1 MNSEV
6 ILREEFEDLKHNPL
20 SINGY
25 TIELFNQYN
34 IYEWKIT
41 LLGAKDTPY
50 ANGIFFIKLQ
60 FPHDYPHRR
69 PEIYFL
75 TPIYHMNV
83 SRGEGRVSVNFI
95 DQWNEKTNV
104 REILTKLYSIFYL
117 VNPESPYQ
125 KELARVY
132 ITDRDLYYCNV
143 KKYVEQYAKFKSLED
158 FKSNNNNKNNENIR
172 LNFIINGE
180 RNKYCIDCRSN
191 MGIRELIDRIQGMI
205 NTKLNWP
212 LLIYEGKKLDEN
224 LTLSKNGLKNDSLV
238 TIIHDVH
245 Y

>member
-1 MNSEV
+1 MNSV
-6 ILREEFEDLKHNPL
+6 DLLIKEFDDLKHNPL

-25 TIELFNQYN
+25 TIELFNQNN

-60 FPHDYPHRR
+60 FPHDYPHSR

-83 SRGEGRVSVNFI
+83 LRSNGKVGVNFI
-95 DQWNEKTNV
+95 YEWNPNRSV

-117 VNPESPYQ
+117 VNPKSPYQ
-125 KELARVY
+125 YEMADEYMKDKNLYFFNAKKH
-132 ITDRDLYYCNV
+132 TD
-143 KKYVEQYAKFKSLED
+143 QYAKFKSFED
-158 FKSNNNNKNNENIR
+158 NENNNENIR

-180 RNKYCIDCRSN
+180 RNKYCIDCQSN
-191 MGIRELIDRIQGMI
+191 MSIRELIDRIQGMI

>member
-1 MNSEV
+1 MNSEE
-6 ILREEFEDLKHNPL
+6 ILRHEFKDLEYNPL

-25 TIELFNQYN
+25 RIELFNQYN

-83 SRGEGRVSVNFI
+83 YRSNGLVAVNFI
-95 DQWNEKTNV
+95 HEWKPNRSV
-104 REILTKLYSIFYL
+104 REILTKLYSVFYL
-117 VNPESPYQ
+117 VNPYSPCQREMADEY
-125 KELARVY
+125 KK
-132 ITDRDLYYCNV
+132 DKDLYFFNA
-143 KKYVEQYAKFKSLED
+143 KKHTDQYAKFKSFED
-158 FKSNNNNKNNENIR
+158 NENNNENIR

-180 RNKYCIDCRSN
+180 RNKYCIYCQSN
-191 MGIRELIDRIQGMI
+191 MSIRELIDRIQMMI
-205 NTKLNWP
+205 NTELEWP
-212 LLIYEGKKLDEN
+212 LLIYEDKKLDEN
-224 LTLSKNGLKNDSLV
+224 LTLGKNGLKNDGLV
-238 TIIHDVH
+238 TIIHGVH

>member
-83 SRGEGRVSVNFI
+83 LRSNGRVSVNFI

-117 VNPESPYQ
+117 VNPHSPYQ
-125 KELARVY
+125 REMADEYKK
-132 ITDRDLYYCNV
+132 DKNLYEFNA
-143 KKYVEQYAKFKSLED
+143 KKYTDQYAKFKSFED
-158 FKSNNNNKNNENIR
+158 NENNNENIR

>member
-1 MNSEV
+1 MNSEE
-6 ILREEFEDLKHNPL
+6 ILRKEFEDLKHNPL

-25 TIELFNQYN
+25 TIELFNQNN

-60 FPHDYPHRR
+60 FPHDYPHSR

-83 SRGEGRVSVNFI
+83 SRNSGKVAVNFI
-95 DQWNEKTNV
+95 YAWNPNRSV

-125 KELARVY
+125 REMADEYMK
-132 ITDRDLYYCNV
+132 DKNLYEFNA
-143 KKYVEQYAKFKSLED
+143 KKYTDQYAKFKSFED
-158 FKSNNNNKNNENIR
+158 NKNNNENIR

-180 RNKYCIDCRSN
+180 RNKYCIDCPSN
-191 MGIRELIDRIQGMI
+191 MDIRELIYRIKGMI

>member
-1 MNSEV
+1 MNSVEK
-6 ILREEFEDLKHNPL
+6 LMEEFDDLKHNPL

-25 TIELFNQYN
+25 TIELFNQNN

-60 FPHDYPHRR
+60 FPHDYPHSR

-83 SRGEGRVSVNFI
+83 LRSNGKVGVNFI
-95 DQWNEKTNV
+95 YEWNPNRSV

-117 VNPESPYQ
+117 VNPHSPYQ
-125 KELARVY
+125 REMADEYKK
-132 ITDRDLYYCNV
+132 DKNLYEFNA
-143 KKYVEQYAKFKSLED
+143 KKYTDQYAKFKSFED
-158 FKSNNNNKNNENIR
+158 NENNNENIR

-191 MGIRELIDRIQGMI
+191 MGIRELIDRIQMMI
-205 NTKLNWP
+205 NTELKWP

-224 LTLSKNGLKNDSLV
+224 LTLGKNGLKNDGLV
-238 TIIHDVH
+238 TIIHGVH

>member
-1 MNSEV
+1 MNSEE
-6 ILREEFEDLKHNPL
+6 ILRKEFEDLKHNPL

-25 TIELFNQYN
+25 TIELFNQNN

-60 FPHDYPHRR
+60 FPHDYPHRN

-75 TPIYHMNV
+75 THIYHMNV
-83 SRGEGRVSVNFI
+83 SWSSGKVAVNFI
-95 DQWNEKTNV
+95 HDWNPNRSV
-104 REILTKLYSIFYL
+104 REILTKLYSVFYL
-117 VNPESPYQ
+117 VNPKSPYQ
-125 KELARVY
+125 CYMADEY
-132 ITDRDLYYCNV
+132 IKDKNLYFFNA
-143 KKYVEQYAKFKSLED
+143 KKYTDQYAKFKSFED
-158 FKSNNNNKNNENIR
+158 NENNNENIR

-180 RNKYCIDCRSN
+180 RNKYCIDCQSN
-191 MGIRELIDRIQGMI
+191 MSIRELIDRIQMMI
-205 NTKLNWP
+205 NTELKWP

-224 LTLSKNGLKNDSLV
+224 LTLGKNGLKNDGLV
-238 TIIHDVH
+238 TIIHGVL

>member
-1 MNSEV
+1 MNSEE
-6 ILREEFEDLKHNPL
+6 ILRKEFEDLKHIPL

-50 ANGIFFIKLQ
+50 ADGIFFIKLK
-60 FPHDYPHRR
+60 FPHDYPYGR

-83 SRGEGRVSVNFI
+83 SRSSGKVGVNFI
-95 DQWNEKTNV
+95 YEWNQKTSV

-117 VNPESPYQ
+117 VNPNSPYQ
-125 KELARVY
+125 IEMAEEYKK
-132 ITDRDLYYCNV
+132 DKNLYEFNA
-143 KKYVEQYAKFKSLED
+143 KKYTDQYAKFKSFED
-158 FKSNNNNKNNENIR
+158 NKNNIEDIR

-180 RNKYCIDCRSN
+180 RNKYCLNCQSN
-191 MGIRELIDRIQGMI
+191 ISVRELIEKIQRMI
-205 NTKLNWP
+205 NIHLRDP
-212 LLIYEGKKLDEN
+212 LFIYEGKKLDEN
-224 LTLSKNGLKNDSLV
+224 LTLGKNGLKNNSLV
-238 TIIHDVH
+238 TIIHGVH

>member
-1 MNSEV
+1 MNSEE
-6 ILREEFEDLKHNPL
+6 ILRKEFDDLKHNPL

-25 TIELFNQYN
+25 TIELFNQNN

-60 FPHDYPHRR
+60 FPHDYPHSR

-83 SRGEGRVSVNFI
+83 LRSNGKVGVNFI
-95 DQWNEKTNV
+95 YEWNPNRSV

-117 VNPESPYQ
+117 VNPYSPYQ
-125 KELARVY
+125 REMADEYMK
-132 ITDRDLYYCNV
+132 DKNLYEFNA
-143 KKYVEQYAKFKSLED
+143 KKYTDQYAKFKSFED
-158 FKSNNNNKNNENIR
+158 NKNNNENIR

-191 MGIRELIDRIQGMI
+191 MDIRELIDRIQGMI

>member
-1 MNSEV
+1 MNSEE
-6 ILREEFEDLKHNPL
+6 ILRKEFEDLKHNPL

-60 FPHDYPHRR
+60 FPHDYPHSR

-83 SRGEGRVSVNFI
+83 LRSNGKVGVNFI
-95 DQWNEKTNV
+95 YEWNPNRSV

-117 VNPESPYQ
+117 VNPYSPYQ
-125 KELARVY
+125 REMADEYKK
-132 ITDRDLYYCNV
+132 DKNLYEFNA
-143 KKYVEQYAKFKSLED
+143 KKYTDQYAKFKSFED
-158 FKSNNNNKNNENIR
+158 NKNNNENIR

-180 RNKYCIDCRSN
+180 RNKYCIDCQSN
-191 MGIRELIDRIQGMI
+191 MSIRELIDRIQGMI

>member
-1 MNSEV
+1 MNSEE
-6 ILREEFEDLKHNPL
+6 ILRKEFEDLKHNPL

-25 TIELFNQYN
+25 TIELFNQNN

-158 FKSNNNNKNNENIR
+158 FKSNNNNKNNENFR
-172 LNFIINGE
+172 LYFIINGE

-191 MGIRELIDRIQGMI
+191 MSIRELIYRIQDMI

-212 LLIYEGKKLDEN
+212 LLIYEGKKLDET
-224 LTLSKNGLKNDSLV
+224 LTLGKNGLKNDGLV
-238 TIIHDVH
+238 TIIHGVH

>member
-1 MNSEV
+1 MNSED
-6 ILREEFEDLKHNPL
+6 ILRQEFKDLKYNPL

-25 TIELFNQYN
+25 RIELFNQYN

-60 FPHDYPHRR
+60 FPHDYPHSR

-83 SRGEGRVSVNFI
+83 YRSNGLVAVNFI
-95 DQWNEKTNV
+95 HEWKPNRSV
-104 REILTKLYSIFYL
+104 REILTKLYSVFYL
-117 VNPESPYQ
+117 VNPYSPCQREMADEY
-125 KELARVY
+125 KK
-132 ITDRDLYYCNV
+132 DKDLYFFNA
-143 KKYVEQYAKFKSLED
+143 KKHTDQYAKFKSFED
-158 FKSNNNNKNNENIR
+158 NENNNENIR

-180 RNKYCIDCRSN
+180 RNKYCIDCQSN
-191 MGIRELIDRIQGMI
+191 MSIRELIDRIQMMI
-205 NTKLNWP
+205 NTELEWP
-212 LLIYEGKKLDEN
+212 LLIYEDKKLDEN
-224 LTLSKNGLKNDSLV
+224 LTLGKNGLKNDGLV
-238 TIIHDVH
+238 TIIHGVH